1 MRMDYM
7 NQCPLILREY
17 FGYMETIKGKSVRTV
32 EGYFIDLRSFFRFLK
47 LSKDLTQEEFETIP
61 IDDVTLDMV
70 EAVTLTDVFEY
81 MNFLASV
88 RRNNNNTRSRKC
100 SSLRSFYLYL
110 YQVTGQIQHN
120 PVEQLGNP
128 KLPRRLPKH
137 LDLEQSIELL
147 NVVDG
152 PNKVRD
158 YCILTLFLNC
168 GMRLAELVGINY
180 NDIRSDHTLILTG
193 KGNKQRVVYLNE
205 ACMSAIEAYRK
216 VRPVDGIVYE
226 DRNALFIS
234 RNKRRISPK
243 TVQWLVKKYL
253 KGINMDEGYSVHKLR
268 HTAAT
273 LMYQQG
279 GVDTRVLKDILGHEN
294 LGTTEIYT
302 HLSNEQVRNAIESN
316 PLARVSAKKKK
327 NSPPQQPPPPEE
339 NPD

>member
-7 NQCPLILREY
+7 NECPMKLKEY
-17 FGYMETIKGKSVRTV
+17 FGYMETIKGKSERTV
-32 EGYFIDLRSFFRFLK
+32 EGYFIDLRSFFRYLK
-47 LSKDLTQEEFETIP
+47 LTRGLSNDEFEKIP
-61 IDDVTLDMV
+61 IDDITLDMV
-70 EAVTLTDVFEY
+70 ASVSLTEVFEY
-81 MNFLASV
+81 MNYLSSV
-88 RRNNNNTRSRKC
+88 RKNNNNTRSRKC
-100 SSLRSFYLYL
+100 SSLRSFYQYL
-110 YQVTGQIQHN
+110 YTVTGQITRN

-128 KLPRRLPKH
+128 KLPQRLPKH
-137 LDLEQSIELL
+137 LDLEQSIDLL
-147 NVVDG
+147 ESVEG
-152 PNKVRD
+152 RYKERD

-168 GMRLAELVGINY
+168 GMRLSELVGINY
-180 NDIRSDHTLILTG
+180 NDIRSDNTLVITG

-205 ACMSAIEAYRK
+205 ACVRAIEAYRK
-216 VRPVDGIVYE
+216 VRPVDGIVYA

-253 KGINMDEGYSVHKLR
+253 KEIHMDEGYSVHKLR

-302 HLSNEQVRNAIESN
+302 HLSNAQVKSVIESN
-316 PLARVSAKKKK
+316 PLAYLNHGKKK
-327 NSPPQQPPPPEE
+327 PH
-339 NPD
+339 